1 MADLDSV
8 DDDLRTA
15 GRLGVTIEVGEKGTW
30 FMSSTTGSRAMGGVR
45 DAMSKGGRAAAR

>member
-30 FMSSTTGSRAMGGVR
+30 FMSSAMGSRT
-45 DAMSKGGRAAAR
+45 RAGLGTR